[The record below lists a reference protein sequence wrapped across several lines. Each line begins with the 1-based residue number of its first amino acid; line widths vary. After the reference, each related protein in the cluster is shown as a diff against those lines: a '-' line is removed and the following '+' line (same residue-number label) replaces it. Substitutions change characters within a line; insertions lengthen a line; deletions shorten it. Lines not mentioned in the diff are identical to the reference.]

1 MFCSECGVEAVGKFC
16 WSCGRPL
23 KQLPAAANGEHERPE
38 SPVDWT
44 NLLDCQALLAIPAV
58 RDRIAQ
64 HAARATKRLSG
75 DDFLEGCDKVLGSL
89 TGGVPL
95 TLIAKIAQ
103 PLNKKLGLKTGKERC
118 ERLADRP
125 GSVIVALLCSL
136 AENGHSLIEATH
148 SAGVATIRATIASD
162 IWSFAGEL
170 TAKIHVEGSNTIVEA
185 GLRIPGQF
193 YDWGKSNRIL
203 DRLFA
208 DVRNTAKAA

>member
-23 KQLPAAANGEHERPE
+23 KQLPAANGEHERPE
-38 SPVDWT
+38 PVVDWT
-44 NLLDCQALLAIPAV
+44 NLLDCQALLAIPTV

-64 HAARATKRLSG
+64 HAARATKRISG
-75 DDFLEGCDKVLGSL
+75 EDFLEGCDKVLGSL

-103 PLNKKLGLKTGKERC
+103 PLNKKLGLKTSKERR
-118 ERLADRP
+118 ERLGERP
-125 GSVIVALLCSL
+125 GTVIVALLCSL
-136 AENGHSLIEATH
+136 AENGHSLVEATH
-148 SAGVATIRATIASD
+148 SNGVATIRATIASD

-170 TAKIHVEGSNTIVEA
+170 IAKVHVEGSTTIVEA
-185 GLRIPGQF
+185 GLTIPGQL
-193 YDWGKSNRIL
+193 YEWGKSNRIL

-208 DVRNTAKAA
+208 DLRSTAKAA